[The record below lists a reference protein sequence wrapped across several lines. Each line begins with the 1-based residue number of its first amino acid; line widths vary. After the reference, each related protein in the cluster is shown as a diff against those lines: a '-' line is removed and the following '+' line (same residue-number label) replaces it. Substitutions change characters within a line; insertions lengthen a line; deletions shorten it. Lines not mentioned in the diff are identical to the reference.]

1 MSFLK
6 KISLGLLSKPDNG
19 HPPQQVKTRSVPYS
33 ELLRKPSRCLTKHSE
48 YDPNT
53 IPGTRESMSASDWPP
68 YEVYPYTIQTLESL
82 LADKASAD
90 PSIVASKIHR
100 TYFEEYFSFIGARTI
115 LAENYYI
122 DHDYLDDYS
131 EYYVRCFAPYRRTCV
146 RLHFFDVPFTSV
158 DFANLLTGEESALAH
173 DILRESYLGFV
184 VVKPLPASFVGR
196 TCLRTYPTENTGR
209 SFPIPR
215 EYEANLFGFKLAVTT
230 LAFQE
235 QDSVAAACATSAL
248 WAAFQGTGKLFQHTI
263 PSPIQITKAA
273 TTLNS
278 TNTRT
283 LPNQGLTIEQMATA
297 IRSLSLEPFGY
308 QCTQRGISSQDFLL
322 RIPSCQNPC
331 DNALCFGRCF
341 HEPSE
346 RCWSTCGNDHGLSF
360 GIKLPAII

>member
-1 MSFLK
+1 M
-6 KISLGLLSKPDNG
+6 
-19 HPPQQVKTRSVPYS
+19 
-33 ELLRKPSRCLTKHSE
+33 
-48 YDPNT
+48 
-53 IPGTRESMSASDWPP
+53 
-68 YEVYPYTIQTLESL
+68 
-82 LADKASAD
+82 
-90 PSIVASKIHR
+90 
-100 TYFEEYFSFIGARTI
+100 
-115 LAENYYI
+115 AENYYI

-297 IRSLSLEPFGY
+297 IRSLSLEPFAINVHNEEY
-308 QCTQRGISSQDFLL
+308 LLKISSYAYLRA
-322 RIPSCQNPC
+322 RIPVIMLY
-331 DNALCFGRCF
+331 ALADVSTSPASGAGLHAVTITGYHLGSNSPQSYNGFLVHAGRLTRSTFTTTRLARLHECYSTVRPSRQRMVHSLHYPLLCSMTARHRTFGRSL
-341 HEPSE
+341 HSP
-346 RCWSTCGNDHGLSF
+346 
-360 GIKLPAII
+360 